1 MNIFISPAA
10 HSSNY
15 PQCAAHLPLFCC
27 LQSEVEGPLT
37 ANASGCHG
45 PRRSPSPPVQPDTG
59 SLCTGIPR
67 SSLKEE
73 RLAGRDCPGQAL
85 PGVSPPPW
93 TSELA
98 MRPQSSTCDSRLR
111 SPPEAASGVGG
122 KSGGTR
128 QRRTAGNCHL
138 PRAAAEAGAWGTDI

>member
-10 HSSNY
+10 HSSSY

-45 PRRSPSPPVQPDTG
+45 PRRCPSPPVQPDMG

-73 RLAGRDCPGQAL
+73 RLAGGDCPGQAL
-85 PGVSPPPW
+85 PGVSPPTW
-93 TSELA
+93 ASELA

-111 SPPEAASGVGG
+111 SPLKQPMELEENVEGQGG
-122 KSGGTR
+122 EGPQVIVIYHGSS
-128 QRRTAGNCHL
+128 
-138 PRAAAEAGAWGTDI
+138 